1 MITEKEFSEII
12 NSTKGTVL
20 SAIQK
25 NIDERFYHS
34 IDDIVQETYIRA
46 YRSLVKNKFR
56 GDSSVSTWLY
66 TIARNETL
74 RLNKKLGK
82 EEEKFKK
89 YYDLEQQKDI
99 KVDNSMIELHDSID
113 KLPDIYGDVMKLLV
127 NGLSERQIADKL
139 QIKLGTVK
147 SRTSRGREI
156 LQRMM
161 KGGEL

>member
-1 MITEKEFSEII
+1 MISEKEFSEII
-12 NSTKGTVL
+12 DSTKGTVL
-20 SAIQK
+20 SAIEK
-25 NIDERFYHS
+25 NIDDRFYHS

-56 GDSSVSTWLY
+56 GESSINTWLY

-74 RLNKKLGK
+74 RMNKKLGR

-89 YYDLEQQKDI
+89 YYDLEQEEITEDS
-99 KVDNSMIELHDSID
+99 NSMIDLHDSIN
-113 KLPDIYGDVMKLLV
+113 KLPNIYSDVMKLLLV
-127 NGLSERQIADKL
+127 GLSERQIADKL

-147 SRTSRGREI
+147 SRTSRGREM
-156 LQRMM
+156 LHRMM